1 MTHISL
7 KEVSQLLLNRVLFAL
22 PENTSG
28 FTSVSPV
35 CSAAIGYRQT
45 VNYLLQD
52 NYQFENIEQFMAYL
66 KSFTTATRNYAKH
79 QLHWYRNQ
87 NSFLWL
93 HPRGISQ
100 DYTEEVTKELDYWM
114 HVPREEYE
122 DMLTRQVICFLDH
135 SNSRQ
140 DQRDETV

>member
-1 MTHISL
+1 
-7 KEVSQLLLNRVLFAL
+7 LFAL
-22 PENTSG
+22 PDNTSG

-66 KSFTTATRNYAKH
+66 KSFTTSTRNYAKH

-93 HPRGISQ
+93 HPRGMSN
-100 DYTEEVTKELDYWM
+100 DNMEEVTKELNHWM
-114 HVPREEYE
+114 QVPREEYQ
-122 DMLTRQVICFLDH
+122 DMLSQQVI
-135 SNSRQ
+135 S
-140 DQRDETV
+140 